1 MNMDKYD
8 MVGDFFNQPSSG
20 ARKAG
25 TTAINPAAN
34 AGGNPFQSSGMSSG
48 NPMSAGYGNNPYGG
62 AV

>member
-1 MNMDKYD
+1 